1 MNDIDWSKIQHFKP
15 SEFCCKCGCGKCDVN
30 PQLVAA
36 LDLARSKAGVAFKI
50 NSGFRCQKHNAA
62 VGAKPTSS
70 HTLGYAADIAY
81 TNGFNG
87 IMILKALLP
96 YFDRIGVGKD
106 FIHVDVDPDKPSPT
120 LWTY

>member
-1 MNDIDWSKIQHFKP
+1 MNELDWSKIKHFKP
-15 SEFCCKCGCGKCDVN
+15 EEFCCKCGCGRCDVH

-36 LDLARSKAGVAFKI
+36 LDLARSKAGVSFHI
-50 NSGFRCQKHNAA
+50 NSGFRCQEHNAA

-70 HTLGYAADIAY
+70 HTLGLAADISYAS
-81 TNGFNG
+81 GLKG
-87 IMILKALLP
+87 IMILKALMP

-106 FIHVDVDPDKPSPT
+106 FIHVDVDHDKPSPT